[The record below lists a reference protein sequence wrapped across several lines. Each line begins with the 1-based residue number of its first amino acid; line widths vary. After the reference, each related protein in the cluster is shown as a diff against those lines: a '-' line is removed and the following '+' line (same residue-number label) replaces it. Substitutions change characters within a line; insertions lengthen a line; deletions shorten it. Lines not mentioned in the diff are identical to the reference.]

1 MVKVGLKK
9 AHTLTGISRGGG
21 ALTGAASRKAAGK
34 KLKSAQGAAGRL
46 TLAAKRRVPFTGV
59 SKKAGGIKRAP
70 RATVSTAARVA
81 AGMWAHDKFEA
92 DGGAEGGEE
101 YWDEEEEEEEEEE
114 PSGSMWSGD
123 NGVQIVDQ
131 GARSRPARAPKV
143 IIQRG
148 AARPA
153 RKATPAAFKITLA
166 GGGGGGGGARARKP
180 AVTLGS
186 ARAAPASQGNPDGV
200 WRHDLFE
207 TSAAASTKHRS
218 SGGRGGGG
226 RARGGGR
233 DGRAAGKRRGGRAG
247 GSQAVSSR
255 PLGERL
261 DMALGS

>member
-1 MVKVGLKK
+1 MPVLPSREIPEAEPSQEGENLQTPDFHFHSSLTPVQVSGDAAVTPTHAEAAMVKVGLKK

-114 PSGSMWSGD
+114 EPRLACSG
-123 NGVQIVDQ
+123 
-131 GARSRPARAPKV
+131 GASR
-143 IIQRG
+143 

-153 RKATPAAFKITLA
+153 P
-166 GGGGGGGGARARKP
+166 RAHGWP
-180 AVTLGS
+180 
-186 ARAAPASQGNPDGV
+186 
-200 WRHDLFE
+200 
-207 TSAAASTKHRS
+207 
-218 SGGRGGGG
+218 
-226 RARGGGR
+226 
-233 DGRAAGKRRGGRAG
+233 
-247 GSQAVSSR
+247 
-255 PLGERL
+255 
-261 DMALGS
+261 